1 MGRRLFAVSCVLW
14 ACTSAWADKAQDALG
29 LLDKGI
35 AQFNAGQLAA
45 ARESFVKARDLVPD
59 KANPYRWL
67 GLVDARMGHCAE
79 AVRELETFLQKV
91 PAGDARVAE
100 AVTLRDRCK
109 EDVQPRMGTLVVES
123 TPSGAEVRL
132 DDANAVEVAS
142 TPYHNEAVPA
152 GNHVV
157 FVKKGGYELVTR
169 GVAVNQ
175 HETVRVELTLKE
187 LPKTARVESTAT
199 TATQEKLA
207 PPPKKKRYWIAGV
220 VVGVVAAAALGV
232 GLGVGLSTSSSSGN
246 VFPPVMA
253 GAH

>member
-1 MGRRLFAVSCVLW
+1 VSCVLL
-14 ACTSAWADKAQDALG
+14 ACASARADKAQDALG

-35 AQFNAGQLAA
+35 AQFNAGNLAA
-45 ARESFVKARDLVPD
+45 ARDAFAKARDLVPD

-67 GLVDARMGHCAE
+67 GLVDARMGHCAD

-100 AVTLRDRCK
+100 AVTLRDRCR
-109 EDVQPRMGTLVVES
+109 EDVQPRVGTLVVES

-132 DDANAVEVAS
+132 DDASAVEVAS
-142 TPYHNEAVPA
+142 TPFRNDAVPA

-175 HETVRVELTLKE
+175 HETVKVELTLKA
-187 LPKTARVESTAT
+187 LPRSAHTESAPVSSKE
-199 TATQEKLA
+199 EKPA
-207 PPPKKKRYWIAGV
+207 PPKKKRYWIAGV

-232 GLGVGLSTSSSSGN
+232 GLGVGLTANSSSGN

-253 GAH
+253 GGTR